1 MIDLLFQ
8 LLGGIGLF
16 LMGMVLLTDGLKA
29 FAGESL
35 KRALIKFT
43 GKPWKAFLSGAGVT
57 VLVQSSSAT
66 TITVIGFVS
75 AGLITFSQSVGV
87 VLGAS
92 LGTTGTGWIIATL
105 GLKVSVGFYALPL
118 VGIGALAR
126 LLAKGRIKDL
136 GLALAGFGLIF
147 IGIETLQIGMTELS
161 GHFDLTILPGKGILA
176 YVLAMILGIILTV
189 LMQSSSA
196 AVATTLTALHS
207 GAITFEHAAAVVI
220 GAAIGTTI
228 TGALAAIGGTTSAK
242 RTAAAHVGFNLF
254 TGILALILLPF
265 FLMVIRWAQEH
276 MGLDPGAVSLAAFHT
291 LFISFGVLLA
301 LPFVGPISRKIEKW
315 IPERQSIYI
324 RHLDRSLLSAP
335 EVALETVRRSLRE
348 LASASFLGLAR
359 GFPEGKDLK
368 IGGPYDRGTLLNATS
383 AIQLFLQEIPL
394 NTSDKAGAQ
403 ERVDAFHALEHLNR
417 LQNRV
422 IPPESIK
429 HSLNNPDLQK
439 LFSDLA
445 SMLKTAS
452 DFLTGK
458 NEAEALE
465 KIRKTANELATFR
478 KEDRPNV
485 MQLAAL
491 GEINPDQSL
500 DRLDAV
506 RWIDRIGYHTSRICA
521 HLSGNASA
529 TR

>member
-1 MIDLLFQ
+1 MIDLIFQ

-16 LMGMVLLTDGLKA
+16 LLGMVLLTDGLKA

-92 LGTTGTGWIIATL
+92 LGTTGTGWIVATL
-105 GLKVSVGFYALPL
+105 GLKISVGFYALPL

-126 LLAKGRIKDL
+126 LLTKGRLRDL

-147 IGIETLQIGMTELS
+147 IGIETLQVGMTSLS
-161 GHFDLTILPGKGILA
+161 QRFDLSILPGLGILA

-207 GAITFEHAAAVVI
+207 GAITFEHAAALVI

-242 RTAAAHVGFNLF
+242 RTAVAHVGFNLF
-254 TGILALILLPF
+254 TGLLALLLLPL
-265 FLMVIRWAQEH
+265 FLMVIRWAQTH
-276 MGLDPGAVSLAAFHT
+276 LGLDPGAVSLAAFHT
-291 LFISFGVLLA
+291 MFISVGVLFA
-301 LPFVGPISRKIEKW
+301 LPFVGTISRKIEHW
-315 IPERQSIYI
+315 IPERQSIYV

-348 LASASFLGLAR
+348 LASASFLTLAR
-359 GFPEGKDLK
+359 SLPAGKDLK
-368 IGGPYDRGTLLNATS
+368 ISGLHDRATLLSANS
-383 AIQLFLQEIPL
+383 AIQNFLQEIPL
-394 NTSDKAGAQ
+394 NPSDSAGAR

-417 LQNRV
+417 LQHRV
-422 IPPESIK
+422 LPPESIF
-429 HSLNNPDLQK
+429 HSFNNPDLEK
-439 LFSDLA
+439 LFVDLVHLLKAA
-445 SMLKTAS
+445 SV
-452 DFLTGK
+452 FLSGEGET
-458 NEAEALE
+458 EALAE
-465 KIRKTANELATFR
+465 IHRIADALATFR
-478 KEDRPNV
+478 KEDRPKV
-485 MQLAAL
+485 MHLAAM
-491 GEINPDQSL
+491 GKINADQSL

-506 RWIDRIGYHTSRICA
+506 RWIDRIGYHTARICA
-521 HLSGNASA
+521 HLSGDA
-529 TR
+529 